1 MVKLIG
7 NRKDCLKLSLGRQ
20 IPAFLPC
27 LTLRVEQFCS
37 EFFTGSDR
45 NDHREKSE
53 NYSTSGIHFFVS
65 DDIASDRLK
74 IIISDKKIMDAIR
87 PPSRIDRLLE

>member
-1 MVKLIG
+1 MTSEK
-7 NRKDCLKLSLGRQ
+7 NLKTIQLQ
-20 IPAFLPC
+20 EYI
-27 LTLRVEQFCS
+27 
-37 EFFTGSDR
+37 
-45 NDHREKSE
+45 
-53 NYSTSGIHFFVS
+53 FFVS